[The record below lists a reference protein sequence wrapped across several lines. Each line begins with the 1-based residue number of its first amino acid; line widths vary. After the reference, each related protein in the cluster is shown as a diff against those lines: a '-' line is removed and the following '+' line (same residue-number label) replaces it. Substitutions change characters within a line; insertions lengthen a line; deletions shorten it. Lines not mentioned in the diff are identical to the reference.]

1 MEARTQFVRL
11 VPDEAVNTC
20 FGERSMIAQPVILFC
35 FGWVI
40 LETSLYTRNPRDTGS
55 KLMR

>member
-40 LETSLYTRNPRDTGS
+40 LETSLYTRNPRDAGS
-55 KLMR
+55 Q